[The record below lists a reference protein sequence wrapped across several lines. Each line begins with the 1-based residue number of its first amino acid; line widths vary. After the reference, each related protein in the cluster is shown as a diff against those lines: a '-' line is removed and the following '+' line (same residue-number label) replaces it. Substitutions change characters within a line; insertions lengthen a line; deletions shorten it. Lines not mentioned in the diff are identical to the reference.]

1 MKDMAIVTFVQLS
14 EAVFCEASY
23 CQYRNA
29 CLIQKTHPST
39 RGAPF
44 LDLLARQIDAMQE
57 ELDEAIEKRRIVV
70 ASS

>member
-1 MKDMAIVTFVQLS
+1 MKQLF
-14 EAVFCEASY
+14 EAVFCEAAY

-29 CLIQKTHPST
+29 CLIQKQKPLPRSVQ
-39 RGAPF
+39 F
-44 LDLLARQIDAMQE
+44 LDLLDRQIDAMQE